1 MVVYC
6 IDESQANICVVVGH
20 EHNVKEL
27 VALRVQLPQS
37 GVYSLQGL
45 QEITKTNTNTK
56 KKQKSI
62 NSNISRISRIQRK
75 HLKHEMEQFK
85 DSGVNK

>member
-45 QEITKTNTNTK
+45 QEITKTNTHTQ
-56 KKQKSI
+56 KKQQSI
-62 NSNISRISRIQRK
+62 NSNTSRIRRK

>member
-45 QEITKTNTNTK
+45 QEITKTNTHTK
-56 KKQKSI
+56 KNRSQLIQIFQGSQGFKG
-62 NSNISRISRIQRK
+62 NISNMKWNNSRT
-75 HLKHEMEQFK
+75 
-85 DSGVNK
+85 VV

>member
-45 QEITKTNTNTK
+45 QEITKTNTHTK
-56 KKQKSI
+56 K
-62 NSNISRISRIQRK
+62 NSSQLIQILQGFEGNISNMKWNNSRT
-75 HLKHEMEQFK
+75 
-85 DSGVNK
+85 VV